1 VEKVLTWD
9 DLPQKIEAC
18 WDAVKLLN
26 GDQVSDV
33 IANETTQN
41 NKLNV
46 LELHCGVAVNPDPH
60 VPDEENPYPSDYLI
74 EKHENVDVLLR
85 GDENS
90 LFHTNN
96 PMLDEQAG
104 EFAITTGEIPIDP
117 SQSLGDGN
125 SYPTG
130 AVFGYSPDVLKAE
143 GVAGVALQTLQ
154 VVQALHEQI
163 SEVNVQ
169 KTLVNFPQDFEDHP
183 FQTKYV
189 RFAPSPT
196 LANVEVMQIFTETD
210 VFPGIPFDLTRGY
223 LPPGWT
229 LGIWDYDSSTFTDL
243 LFSAGLQ
250 VRPSLGSYDPRQQ
263 LGLGGRQ
270 GNLASTSLVRALDY
284 PLERK
289 HLRDDKTRKD
299 IAVKF
304 VWPQLTYEEKQDIL
318 REYATGPLL
327 APEGSRGPSE
337 VQNQFRDSYLTPMRS
352 ASGQL
357 RNVVIPVWHVNNST
371 QPFATD
377 PEVAADYPVQTPYII
392 GGKSFPPPGDDAPP
406 DVQTVQL
413 IDFRSRFNQNER
425 GLAKLTDTSQ
435 ATFREIRE
443 IRARLHELEDWRLR
457 SAQQ

>member
-1 VEKVLTWD
+1 
-9 DLPQKIEAC
+9 
-18 WDAVKLLN
+18 
-26 GDQVSDV
+26 
-33 IANETTQN
+33 
-41 NKLNV
+41 
-46 LELHCGVAVNPDPH
+46 VNPDPH

-90 LFHTNN
+90 KFHTKN
-96 PMLDEQAG
+96 PMLDEQVG
-104 EFAITTGEIPIDP
+104 EFGITTGEIPIDP
-117 SQSLGDGN
+117 SLPIGEGN
-125 SYPTG
+125 SYSTG
-130 AVFGYSPDVLKAE
+130 AVFGYTPEVLNAE

-163 SEVNVQ
+163 SEVKVQ
-169 KTLVNFPQDFEDHP
+169 KTLVNFPQDFEGHP

-210 VFPGIPFDLTRGY
+210 VYPGIPFDLTRGY

-229 LGIWDYDSSTFTDL
+229 LGTWDYGSSTFTDM
-243 LFSAGLQ
+243 LFNGGQQL
-250 VRPSLGSYDPRQQ
+250 RPSLGSYDPRLQ
-263 LGLGGRQ
+263 LGLGGDLN
-270 GNLASTSLVRALDY
+270 GTPASTSLVRALDY
-284 PLERK
+284 PKERK
-289 HLRDDKTRKD
+289 DLRDDKTRQD
-299 IAVKF
+299 IAVMF
-304 VWPQLTYEEKQDIL
+304 VWPQLTYDEKQEIL

-327 APEGSRGPSE
+327 APEGPLTAGD
-337 VQNQFRDSYLTPMRS
+337 VHTQFRDLYLNPMRS
-352 ASGQL
+352 ESGQL
-357 RNVVIPVWHVNNST
+357 RNVVIPVWHANNPES
-371 QPFATD
+371 PWATD
-377 PEVAADYPVQTPYII
+377 PEVAQDYPPQTPYII

-406 DVQTVQL
+406 DVNTVQF
-413 IDFRSRFNQNER
+413 IDFRSRFSQNER